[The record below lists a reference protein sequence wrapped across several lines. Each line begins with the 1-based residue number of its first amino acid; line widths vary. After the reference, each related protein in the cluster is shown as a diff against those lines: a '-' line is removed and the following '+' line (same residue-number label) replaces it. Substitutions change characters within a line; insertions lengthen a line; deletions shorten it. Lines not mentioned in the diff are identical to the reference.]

1 MSLLKD
7 LNPVQQKAVLET
19 EGPLLVFA
27 GAGSGKTRVLT
38 YRIAYLIQEKLVPPW
53 NIFAV
58 TFTNKAADEM
68 RERVE
73 RLLGKSAK
81 GTWISTFHSA
91 CARILRQYIEHLGF
105 QRNFVIYDEQDQ
117 ERHLKAVMKELD
129 LDFRMFHP
137 RAVQSKIEGLKN
149 EGITPEQ
156 YLPDPY
162 NIFQK
167 RVALVYQRY
176 QEDLRRNNGLDFG
189 DLLTFVAIL
198 FRRFPEILRH
208 YQESCRYVMVDEFQ
222 DTNLIQYHLIQRM
235 VERHQNVCVVGD
247 DDQSI
252 YRWRG
257 AEVGNILNF
266 EKDFPKAK
274 VITLEQNYRSTQNI
288 LRAANS
294 MVRKN
299 RSRKEKVLWTENPE
313 GELIT
318 LYAAEDEADEALF
331 VVQKIVEQCSP
342 RGRVLSTFSSTGF
355 PGGSGRPF
363 RDIAVF
369 YRINAQSRAIEDELV
384 KHQIPYTIVGGLKF
398 YERKEIKDILAYLK
412 LIANPSD
419 GLSLK
424 RIINVPPRGIGEKTI
439 EKIEVFS
446 REKGIPLY
454 EGMKQALKEGLFPP
468 VSQEKIEEF
477 IHLIEEFREEAR
489 ALSLSQL
496 TLTLLA
502 KTGYLSRLKEE
513 GTEEAFSKIENI
525 DELINV
531 MMALE
536 QGGEVEKTRPREVSL
551 ESFLDRVSL
560 VTDVDLYE
568 DKGNRV
574 SLMTLHCAKGLEFPF
589 VFIVGIEEGLLPH
602 YRRGD
607 EIEDLEEERRLCYV
621 GITRAKERVF
631 LSRAEKRSTFGV
643 GRANLPSRFLE
654 ELPMELIQLEERQG
668 KMETLFSQETSMADQ
683 LTDWKDHFQQPEKAM
698 DDLTQEN
705 FFLEGREMVFSPV
718 DETRPRE
725 EFFPLRVGMKV
736 RHPKFGE
743 GRVRSI
749 EGMDEGQKATIVF
762 QTVGSKRLKV
772 RYAHLEILE

>member
-1 MSLLKD
+1 
-7 LNPVQQKAVLET
+7 LET

-137 RAVQSKIEGLKN
+137 RAMQSKIEGLKN

-208 YQESCRYVMVDEFQ
+208 YQELCRYVMVDEFQ

-318 LYAAEDEADEALF
+318 LYAAEDEADEARF
-331 VVQKIVEQCSP
+331 VVQKIMEQCSP

-496 TLTLLA
+496 TLALLA

-536 QGGEVEKTRPREVSL
+536 QGGEEVSL

-705 FFLEGREMVFSPV
+705 FFLEGREMVFSP
-718 DETRPRE
+718 E

-749 EGMDEGQKATIVF
+749 EGMDEVQKATIVF

>member
-1 MSLLKD
+1 MPLLND

-38 YRIAYLIQEKLVPPW
+38 YRIAYLIQEKGIHPW

-73 RLLGKSAK
+73 RLLGRSAK
-81 GTWISTFHSA
+81 GTWVSTFHSA

-105 QRNFVIYDEQDQ
+105 KKNFVIYDEQDQ

-137 RAVQSKIEGLKN
+137 RAVQSKIESLKN

-189 DLLTFVAIL
+189 DLLTFVVIL
-198 FRRFPEILRH
+198 FSRFPEILRH
-208 YQESCRYVMVDEFQ
+208 YQELCRYVMVDEFQ

-235 VERHQNVCVVGD
+235 VERHQNICVVGD

-266 EKDFPKAK
+266 EKDFPKTK

-288 LRAANS
+288 LQAANS

-299 RSRKEKVLWTENPE
+299 RSRKEKVLWTGNPE

-318 LYAAEDEADEALF
+318 LYAAEDEADEARF
-331 VVQKIVEQCSP
+331 VVQKIVEQCYP

-355 PGGSGRPF
+355 LGGSGRPF
-363 RDIAVF
+363 RDVAVF

-424 RIINVPPRGIGEKTI
+424 RITNVPPRGIGEKTI
-439 EKIEVFS
+439 EKIEIFS

-454 EGMKQALKEGLFPP
+454 EGMKQVLKEGTLTP

-477 IHLIEEFREEAR
+477 IHLIEEFKEETR

-496 TLTLLA
+496 TLALLA
-502 KTGYLSRLKEE
+502 KTGYLSRLKKE

-531 MMALE
+531 MMELE
-536 QGGEVEKTRPREVSL
+536 QGGEGVSL
-551 ESFLDRVSL
+551 ESFLDQVSL
-560 VTDVDLYE
+560 VSDVDLYE

-621 GITRAKERVF
+621 GITRAKERIF

-654 ELPMELIQLEERQG
+654 ELPIELTQLEERQG

-683 LTDWKDHFQQPEKAM
+683 VTGWNDQFQQVEKVM
-698 DDLTQEN
+698 DDLTPESIFSERQ
-705 FFLEGREMVFSPV
+705 GMVLSP
-718 DETRPRE
+718 E

-772 RYAHLEILE
+772 RYVHLEILE